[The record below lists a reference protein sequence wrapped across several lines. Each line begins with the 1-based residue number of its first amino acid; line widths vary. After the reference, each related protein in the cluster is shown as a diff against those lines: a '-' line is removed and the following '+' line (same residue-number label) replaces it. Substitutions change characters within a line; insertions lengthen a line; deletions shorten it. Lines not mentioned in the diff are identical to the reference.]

1 MNIELNPESVL
12 FVGKHGLFRVSTPF
26 TVLCVT
32 STGIHD
38 VGDYVKVYRVIEGG
52 EDELLYLIRKEYISH
67 HYFQYH
73 K

>member
-12 FVGKHGLFRVSTPF
+12 FVGHHGLFRVSTPF

-32 STGIHD
+32 RTGIHD
-38 VGDYVKVYRVIEGG
+38 VGDYVRVYRVIEGSD
-52 EDELLYLIRKEYISH
+52 DELLYLIRKEYISH

>member
-1 MNIELNPESVL
+1 VNINVNPESLL
-12 FVGKHGLFRVSTPF
+12 FVGQHGLFRVSTPF

-38 VGDYVKVYRVIEGG
+38 VGDYVRVYRVIEGDD
-52 EDELLYLIRKEYISH
+52 EELLYLIRKEYISH

>member
-26 TVLCVT
+26 TVLCV
-32 STGIHD
+32 SPTGIHD
-38 VGDYVKVYRVIEGG
+38 VGDFVKVYRVIEGG
-52 EDELLYLIRKEYISH
+52 NDELLYFIRKEYISH
-67 HYFQYH
+67 HYFRYH

>member
-12 FVGKHGLFRVSTPF
+12 FVGNNGLFRVSTPF

-32 STGIHD
+32 PTGIHN
-38 VGDYVKVYRVIEGG
+38 VGDYVRVYRVIEGSD
-52 EDELLYLIRKEYISH
+52 DELLYLIRKEYISH